1 MGKVA
6 VGKKVD
12 NFSAPSTDGDFKL
25 SDQVGKYVV
34 LYFYPKDNTP
44 GCTQEGQDFR
54 QLYNQFQESNAKIFG
69 ISRDS
74 LESHQKF
81 KSSQEFPFDL
91 LSDTEQNVCEL
102 FDVLD
107 VKNAVDKASCSMI
120 RTTFVI
126 DPAGVLIR
134 EWRGV
139 KVANHVQEV
148 LEFINS
154 KQ

>member
-6 VGKKVD
+6 VNKKVD
-12 NFSAPSTDGDFKL
+12 DFSVPSTSGTFKL
-25 SDQVGKYVV
+25 SDYANKYVV

-44 GCTQEGQDFR
+44 GCTQEGRDFR
-54 QLYNQFQESNAKIFG
+54 ELYSQFKDSNAEIFG

-74 LESHQKF
+74 IESHQKF
-81 KSSQEFPFDL
+81 KTNQEFPFDL
-91 LSDTEQNVCEL
+91 LADTEQNVCEL

-107 VKNAVDKASCSMI
+107 LKNAVDKSSCSMI

-154 KQ
+154 NR